1 MNRPMTELIT
11 IARQN
16 QLAGVE
22 ILDGFSYLELAR
34 IYNGIGPDRFPD
46 WLRAIVTEANG
57 LFEPAAMIHDVEYYI
72 GGTKENFTA
81 ANDRFRENCYTL
93 VKAAYSWYD
102 PRRYKWLFR
111 AWRYAGYC
119 QEFGW
124 SGFHKTG
131 EKCECTRCEGDSA
144 NRELTLTNTDS
155 TQTDTD
161 GAGIGAETREAGSA
175 ESGAEKCAGCENCT
189 CGKHEPEAEPTAKTK
204 TKKKTKKGKKK

>member
-1 MNRPMTELIT
+1 MSRTITELIC
-11 IARQN
+11 IAKQN
-16 QLAGVE
+16 QLEGAE
-22 ILDGFSYLELAR
+22 ILDDYSYLELAR

-57 LFEPAAMIHDVEYYI
+57 LFEPAALIHDAEYWI

-81 ANDRFRENCYTL
+81 ANDRFRANCYML

-124 SGFHKTG
+124 SGFHKIG
-131 EKCECTRCEGDSA
+131 EKCDCTAC
-144 NRELTLTNTDS
+144 
-155 TQTDTD
+155 QD
-161 GAGIGAETREAGSA
+161 GADRAGTGAETREAGTRKPKRRNAPDARTAPA
-175 ESGAEKCAGCENCT
+175 ESMR
-189 CGKHEPEAEPTAKTK
+189 
-204 TKKKTKKGKKK
+204 